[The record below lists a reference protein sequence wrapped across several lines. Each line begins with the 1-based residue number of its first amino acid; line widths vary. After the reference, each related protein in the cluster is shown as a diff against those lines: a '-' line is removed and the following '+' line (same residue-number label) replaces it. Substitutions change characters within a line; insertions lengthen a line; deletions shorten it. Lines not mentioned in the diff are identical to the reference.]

1 LGSYVIRWLDQAVRF
16 LFRGNEPRYRV
27 PPKVVDTLA
36 IVLDNNDLD
45 R

>member
-1 LGSYVIRWLDQAVRF
+1 VRF

-36 IVLDNNDLD
+36 IVVENSGQIGDAILQIQP
-45 R
+45 